1 MKKEFLDFIQTL
13 DRSKFLDDE
22 VKEFAKF
29 DTPLPIGQ
37 GQTISQ
43 PSLVFQM
50 SLLLE
55 LNKNCKVLE
64 IGTGSGYQT
73 AILAHF
79 SKEVYTIE
87 LIPEL
92 SEKAQ
97 KTLTEFNFK
106 NIEYFIKDGSRGL
119 PNQAPFDRIMVTAGA
134 REIPKELLEQL
145 GNNGIMVIPV
155 GSSDLQTLKVI
166 KKDEFGK
173 ITTESIRLVRFVEF
187 KGEYGWDES
196 KNR

>member
-97 KTLTEFNFK
+97 KTLTELNFK
-106 NIEYFIKDGSRGL
+106 NIKYFIKDGSRGL
-119 PNQAPFDRIMVTAGA
+119 SNQAPFDRIMVTAGA
-134 REIPKELLEQL
+134 REVPKELLEQL
-145 GNNGIMVIPV
+145 SNNGIMVIPV
-155 GSSDLQTLKVI
+155 GLSDLQTLKVI

>member
-97 KTLTEFNFK
+97 KTLTELNFK
-106 NIEYFIKDGSRGL
+106 NIKYFIKDGSRGL
-119 PNQAPFDRIMVTAGA
+119 SNQAPFDRIMVTAGA
-134 REIPKELLEQL
+134 REVPKELLEQL
-145 GNNGIMVIPV
+145 SNNGIMVIPV
-155 GSSDLQTLKVI
+155 GPSDLQTLKVI

-173 ITTESIRLVRFVEF
+173 IITESIKLVRFVEF

>member
-1 MKKEFLDFIQTL
+1 MTMKKEFLDFIQTL

-87 LIPEL
+87 L
-92 SEKAQ
+92 
-97 KTLTEFNFK
+97 TLNE
-106 NIEYFIKDGSRGL
+106 NIY
-119 PNQAPFDRIMVTAGA
+119 Q
-134 REIPKELLEQL
+134 
-145 GNNGIMVIPV
+145 
-155 GSSDLQTLKVI
+155 
-166 KKDEFGK
+166 
-173 ITTESIRLVRFVEF
+173 
-187 KGEYGWDES
+187 
-196 KNR
+196 